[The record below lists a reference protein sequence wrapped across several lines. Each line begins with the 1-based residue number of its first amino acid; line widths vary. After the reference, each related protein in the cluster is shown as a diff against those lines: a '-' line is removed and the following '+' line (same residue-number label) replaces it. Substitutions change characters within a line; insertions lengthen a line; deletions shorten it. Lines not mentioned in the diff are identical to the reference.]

1 MYIPKQLKEVD
12 VYELVPYTQLYAHD
26 SIRKTTREDLTG
38 IKVCICTF
46 VSLLHNHIFTQ

>member
-12 VYELVPYTQLYAHD
+12 VHELVSYAQLYEYD
-26 SIRKTTREDLTG
+26 SIRKTMREVLTG
-38 IKVCICTF
+38 IKVCIRTF